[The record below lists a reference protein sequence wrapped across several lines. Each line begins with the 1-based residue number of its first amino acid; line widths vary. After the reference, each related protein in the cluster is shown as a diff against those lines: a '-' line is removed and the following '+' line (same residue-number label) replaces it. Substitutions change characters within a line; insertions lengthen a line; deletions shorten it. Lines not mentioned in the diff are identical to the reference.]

1 MGRRPSTGKINP
13 SQILIYTEGETEKI
27 YLECLKNILLPRDR
41 KSIKI
46 KKLGK
51 QGLSLFDSVNNI
63 LKNNNSQVSPVE
75 VYIVVDKDD
84 TKIEDLIKLRKKC
97 LDKEFKLIFSNEC
110 FELWLL
116 FHFEKV
122 TSYMSRSDLIKRL
135 TKWIE
140 KDFKKTDI
148 KVLSKIAGL
157 YTVAIENAS
166 GIDCLNDDN
175 LCKNPYTNVKELI
188 FDVFVWE

>member
-63 LKNNNSQVSPVE
+63 LKNNNGSLSNS
-75 VYIVVDKDD
+75 VD
-84 TKIEDLIKLRKKC
+84 E
-97 LDKEFKLIFSNEC
+97 EF
-110 FELWLL
+110 
-116 FHFEKV
+116 
-122 TSYMSRSDLIKRL
+122 
-135 TKWIE
+135 
-140 KDFKKTDI
+140 
-148 KVLSKIAGL
+148 
-157 YTVAIENAS
+157 
-166 GIDCLNDDN
+166 
-175 LCKNPYTNVKELI
+175 
-188 FDVFVWE
+188 

>member
-1 MGRRPSTGKINP
+1 MGRRPSKGKSNP
-13 SQILIYTEGETEKI
+13 TQILIYTEGETEKI
-27 YLECLKNILLPRDR
+27 YLECLKEILRSRDR
-41 KSIKI
+41 KGIKI
-46 KKLGK
+46 RRLGK
-51 QGLSLFDSVNNI
+51 QGLSLFDGVNNI
-63 LKNNNSQVSPVE
+63 LKNNNSLVSPVE

-84 TKIEDLIKLRKKC
+84 TKIEDLIKLREKC

-122 TSYMSRSDLIKRL
+122 TSYMSRSDLTKKL
-135 TKWIE
+135 TKWVK
-140 KDFKKTDI
+140 KDFNKTDI

-157 YTVAIENAS
+157 HKVAIENAS

-188 FDVFVWE
+188 FDVFMWE